1 MGGAGGPAGPWLA
14 AALATASQVR
24 ARVALPVAAP
34 VLVCVA
40 WGTHA
45 RTHVPQ
51 AMRPH
56 SVGEAVGRQQP
67 YPVGT
72 GTTNPVGLDGG
83 GERGEQPVH
92 ASEKEHEAV
101 AGRRPPSPSPATRR
115 ARTVAT
121 HLMAVLCGAAL
132 AAAAACHGSGAS
144 RAAPSV
150 AATPCS
156 QATTAPSAAAGEQGR
171 GGSGRGGAGAMV
183 RNRVLAGTHRVC
195 VTQWTLIGAASA
207 NYSQR
212 FVEPPSAARPLGGVN
227 PLTDQL
233 DSLFRWAQAKG
244 YDGLEM
250 SLDDFRSRRV
260 AGVVRHWT
268 LSS

>member
-1 MGGAGGPAGPWLA
+1 
-14 AALATASQVR
+14 
-24 ARVALPVAAP
+24 
-34 VLVCVA
+34 
-40 WGTHA
+40 
-45 RTHVPQ
+45 
-51 AMRPH
+51 
-56 SVGEAVGRQQP
+56 
-67 YPVGT
+67 
-72 GTTNPVGLDGG
+72 
-83 GERGEQPVH
+83 
-92 ASEKEHEAV
+92 
-101 AGRRPPSPSPATRR
+101 
-115 ARTVAT
+115 
-121 HLMAVLCGAAL
+121 
-132 AAAAACHGSGAS
+132 
-144 RAAPSV
+144 
-150 AATPCS
+150 
-156 QATTAPSAAAGEQGR
+156 
-171 GGSGRGGAGAMV
+171 MV